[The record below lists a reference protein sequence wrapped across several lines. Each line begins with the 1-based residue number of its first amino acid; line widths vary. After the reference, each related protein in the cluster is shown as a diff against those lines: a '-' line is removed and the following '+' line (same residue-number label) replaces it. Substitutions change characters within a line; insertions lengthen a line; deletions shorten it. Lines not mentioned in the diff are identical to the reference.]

1 VFIRYHAED
10 SQPGVDS
17 FMALYHVVPSV
28 VFLLAIT
35 GCRGWT
41 ETSEIEI
48 VATDYAFQVPP
59 KIKPGLVAFRFV
71 NRGTVPHEVQ
81 FYHLRPHI
89 SRDSALR
96 RLTTDL
102 PDSLA
107 VDGAGS
113 VLWAP
118 AGVTAHER
126 LLVDVR
132 AGDLY
137 LLMCQF
143 QNADSLPPHSKL
155 GMITVFESE

>member
-1 VFIRYHAED
+1 MY
-10 SQPGVDS
+10 SQRMKGFHRLMP
-17 FMALYHVVPSV
+17 LYHIVPSV
-28 VFLLAIT
+28 LFLLALP
-35 GCRGWT
+35 GCR
-41 ETSEIEI
+41 EVPDISEIEI
-48 VATDYAFQVPP
+48 VATDYTFQVPP
-59 KIKPGLVAFRFV
+59 KIKPGLVAFRFA
-71 NRGTVPHEVQ
+71 NHGTVPHEVQ
-81 FYHLRPHI
+81 LYHLRPQI
-89 SRDSALR
+89 PRDSVLR

-118 AGVTAHER
+118 AGVTTHDR

-132 AGDLY
+132 AGEVY

-155 GMITVFESE
+155 GMIAVLESE

>member
-1 VFIRYHAED
+1 MVIC
-10 SQPGVDS
+10 
-17 FMALYHVVPSV
+17 HVVRSV
-28 VFLLAIT
+28 VFLLALT
-35 GCRGWT
+35 GCGGVRG
-41 ETSEIEI
+41 TSEVEI

-59 KIKPGLVAFRFV
+59 KIKPGLVAFRFA
-71 NRGTVPHEVQ
+71 NHGTVPHEVQ

-118 AGVTAHER
+118 AGVTQHER

-132 AGDLY
+132 AGGVY

-155 GMITVFESE
+155 GMIAVFESE